1 MSDAVIQLHMPDT
14 LLRDAGKQAER
25 SGVSVEDWLLSLAAE
40 NIRYERVADRFFR
53 DAPNPDAARTMR
65 EILNSTK
72 DNPPI
77 PGDEL

>member
-25 SGVSVEDWLLSLAAE
+25 CGVSVEDWLLSLAAE

-53 DAPNPDAARTMR
+53 HAPNPDAAWTMR

-72 DNPPI
+72 DNLPI